1 MMNWLGLDK
10 ETIFKDND
18 ADGNRYLNQFLRDYE
33 RIFNITDFNAGCEK
47 CLNDYYIKLITH
59 LEMGNTTEPKEY
71 QLKPKYNGIPL
82 KFGSSV
88 MVTNTNITKEYAKF
102 LIKNHPR
109 GEGLFNVLPKPE
121 VKKPKATA
129 TTKKQSPTKND

>member
-1 MMNWLGLDK
+1 MNWLSLDK
-10 ETIFKDND
+10 DTIFKGKD

-33 RIFNITDFNAGCEK
+33 RTFNITDFNAGCEK

-59 LEMGNTTEPKEY
+59 LEMGNTTESKEY

-82 KFGSSV
+82 RFGSPIL
-88 MVTNTNITKEYAKF
+88 VTNANITKKYAEI

-109 GEGLFNVLPKPE
+109 GRDLFHVLPE
-121 VKKPKATA
+121 VKKPKAA
-129 TTKKQSPTKND
+129 TTRTKKQSPTKND

>member
-33 RIFNITDFNAGCEK
+33 RIFNITD
-47 CLNDYYIKLITH
+47 

-121 VKKPKATA
+121 VKKPKPTA